1 MQARREEADARAT
14 IDQLR
19 REAQSR
25 GERLG
30 SIDLEERAWRKR
42 AESAATQRETLDQR
56 RRELEQEIAALAGRP
71 AVIAADSEM
80 LGAEVATAARN
91 AGEATDRLALGESRL
106 REATQRSRVGDQAL
120 AEARECRARL
130 EVQAAAAQEAV
141 AALAREIAERLG
153 AEPAELPQLAGLDD
167 GQAPPEAT
175 ASAERLDRLTR
186 ERAGIGPVNL
196 VAEGEAAE
204 IGAQVEA
211 LERERADLT
220 EAIAKLRR
228 GAHELDQQGRE
239 LLAAA
244 FERVNRH
251 FADLFTRL
259 FGGGKAELALTD
271 DGDPLTAGL
280 EIMASPTGKRLQS
293 LSLLSGG
300 EQALTA
306 LALLFAVFLTK
317 PAPICVLDEVD
328 APLDDANVDRLVQP
342 GSGYCRHDR
351 HALFADHPPSHHDG
365 ARRPA
370 VWGDNGRARG
380 LAAGLGRSRPRR
392 SAATDCLTQ
401 PVAIAT
407 SNLLIRLIL
416 GPAEGMVSVLTG

>member
-1 MQARREEADARAT
+1 
-14 IDQLR
+14 
-19 REAQSR
+19 
-25 GERLG
+25 
-30 SIDLEERAWRKR
+30 
-42 AESAATQRETLDQR
+42 
-56 RRELEQEIAALAGRP
+56 
-71 AVIAADSEM
+71 
-80 LGAEVATAARN
+80 
-91 AGEATDRLALGESRL
+91 
-106 REATQRSRVGDQAL
+106 
-120 AEARECRARL
+120 
-130 EVQAAAAQEAV
+130 
-141 AALAREIAERLG
+141 
-153 AEPAELPQLAGLDD
+153 LPQLAGLDE
-167 GQAPPEAT
+167 GQAPPEAI

-196 VAEGEAAE
+196 VAEGEATE

-211 LERERADLT
+211 LERERGDLT

-251 FADLFTRL
+251 FADLFMRL

-328 APLDDANVDRLVQP
+328 APLDDANVDRLCSLV
-342 GSGYCRHDR
+342 GDI
-351 HALFADHPPSHHDG
+351 ADTTG
-365 ARRPA
+365 TRF
-370 VWGDNGRARG
+370 
-380 LAAGLGRSRPRR
+380 
-392 SAATDCLTQ
+392 
-401 PVAIAT
+401 
-407 SNLLIRLIL
+407 LLITHHRITMARADRLF
-416 GPAEGMVSVLTG
+416 GVTMAERGVSQLVSVDLARAVRLRQTA